1 LSTSPDSQSAR
12 TGVLNAAQ
20 ALAQQLNSTSQGIQ
34 ALRNSA
40 ETGIANSVS
49 TANNALTQIAKI
61 NRQLQGYANQDAA
74 TAAL

>member
-1 LSTSPDSQSAR
+1 
-12 TGVLNAAQ
+12 
-20 ALAQQLNSTSQGIQ
+20 
-34 ALRNSA
+34 A

-74 TAAL
+74 TAALLDQRDQFITQLSGLMDVRVVKGEGNQVSVYTTSGTQL